1 MQTSNVSEP
10 ILSTSNGWFRYNF
23 DENRLEF
30 LNHNTKLVMQTWD
43 IPTDQWKALPSQKE
57 YCEHIIQE
65 TENQT
70 ATNKKQKNKLG
81 IIGVVAI
88 IIAIICFLSLRKET
102 KIDQYI
108 WILVIFSIAVP
119 IGSRALSNFFH
130 I

>member
-43 IPTDQWKALPSQKE
+43 IPIDQWEALPSQKA
-57 YCEHIIQE
+57 YCEHIVWE

-81 IIGVVAI
+81 IIGVVAV
-88 IIAIICFLSLRKET
+88 IIAIVCFLSLRKET
-102 KIDQYI
+102 NIDQYI

-130 I
+130 N